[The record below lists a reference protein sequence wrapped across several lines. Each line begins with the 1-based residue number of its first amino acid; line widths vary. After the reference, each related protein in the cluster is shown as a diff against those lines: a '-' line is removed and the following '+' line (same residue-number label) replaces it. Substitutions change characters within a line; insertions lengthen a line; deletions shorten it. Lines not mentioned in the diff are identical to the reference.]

1 MLEIGAQGPAVSAL
15 QTELNETGAHLAVD
29 GDFGPDTQAAV
40 EQFQRE
46 HGLAVDGI
54 VGPETT
60 AALAA
65 ATKPAKKP
73 AHPHPKP
80 APSHPKPPPKQDT
93 GGTSAGGSAKPT
105 GGKGSAAPVEVTLRQ
120 LHEIMP
126 DLTTARGNLYIDPLN
141 RAMAEFGITT
151 YLRKAAFLAQ
161 IAEESIDLMYFEE
174 IASGWEYDISVNR
187 SLALELGN
195 TQVGDGPRYK
205 GRGPI
210 QLTGRSNYIAAGRA
224 LGLNL
229 VDHPTMAAQPDVG
242 FRTAGWFWVSHG
254 LNGLADQRDFYDIT
268 LRINGG
274 VNGWSVRLANYELAL
289 RVLG

>member
-1 MLEIGAQGPAVSAL
+1 MSTLQMGDEGPAVSAL
-15 QTELNETGAHLAVD
+15 QAELNEAGVHVAED
-29 GDFGPDTQAAV
+29 GDFGPETRAAV
-40 EQFQRE
+40 EQFQRA
-46 HGLAVDGI
+46 HGLTVDGV
-54 VGPETT
+54 VGPQTS

-65 ATKPAKKP
+65 ADKGGKKATP
-73 AHPHPKP
+73 PRSSSGG
-80 APSHPKPPPKQDT
+80 APV
-93 GGTSAGGSAKPT
+93 GGGKSDGGGDKSS
-105 GGKGSAAPVEVTLRQ
+105 GGKGGAAPVEVTLKQ

-126 DLTTARGNLYIDPLN
+126 ELTTARGNLYIDPLN
-141 RAMAEFGITT
+141 RAMAEFAITT

-161 IAEESIDLMYFEE
+161 IAEESIDLMYFQE

-210 QLTGRSNYIAAGRA
+210 QLTGRNNYIAAGKA
-224 LGLNL
+224 LGLDL
-229 VDHPTMAAQPDVG
+229 VDHPDMAAQPDVG

-254 LNGLADQRDFYDIT
+254 LNALADQRNFEEIT

-274 VNGWSVRLANYELAL
+274 LNGYSVRLANYERAL
-289 RVLG
+289 QVLK